1 MSTTYA
7 SYLSSRSYGNY
18 VALLFVGG
26 VKNKPNRTEVPSKI
40 VIRQCQKM
48 ALGLELFSRPIGCT
62 FSAGREVKMEILAHG
77 VAAAGEPQLID
88 PGRRCGYR
96 LALLNCPPFSPY
108 SATLCGIVCDCETT
122 LQNAGDSPRKRREN
136 AFRASEIVPSARHW
150 SSIANHLHRSLR
162 ILLTIVVLAAGIF
175 VACNRMIFV
184 MEILHPMLM
193 LTLASMVILLFSLR
207 PRLEDV
213 VFVACLT
220 LLHGAVAFLFFDLPY
235 HNVNWPAFAGFSSF
249 WVLCIRTIWEKGA
262 ERKWLVY
269 ATFSAI
275 LLLTV
280 ESVAATV
287 MLYNE
292 KLHPKTLDLFLYSFD
307 GSLGMQ
313 FSFLM
318 GRAFAKWPLFK
329 SGSMMFYDGLPVAM
343 TLICARHIAARTGKA
358 LSVITAIVAT
368 GPIGVAFYNLF
379 PALGPGIVPQLG
391 FPFHVLTRA
400 QTMNLALVEI
410 AVPGPRNAIPSLH
423 MAWVLLI
430 WWYSRG
436 LSSWT
441 RAIALLFLIFTV
453 ASTLGSGQHY
463 LVDLVVGLPFAVF
476 LESLCSLHL
485 PWPDRRRILALAWGL
500 GATLTWLALL
510 RFTTPLFWISPMVPW
525 GLILATILLSWIYER
540 GLQSTNYS
548 SAVPEAEFAASGS
561 GFGNGCATDS
571 AFGQAYKRRT
581 IGAVQESPRQ
591 DDAEAEAEA
600 MRR

>member
-1 MSTTYA
+1 M
-7 SYLSSRSYGNY
+7 
-18 VALLFVGG
+18 
-26 VKNKPNRTEVPSKI
+26 
-40 VIRQCQKM
+40 
-48 ALGLELFSRPIGCT
+48 
-62 FSAGREVKMEILAHG
+62 
-77 VAAAGEPQLID
+77 
-88 PGRRCGYR
+88 
-96 LALLNCPPFSPY
+96 
-108 SATLCGIVCDCETT
+108 
-122 LQNAGDSPRKRREN
+122 
-136 AFRASEIVPSARHW
+136 
-150 SSIANHLHRSLR
+150 
-162 ILLTIVVLAAGIF
+162 VLAAGIF

-193 LTLASMVILLFSLR
+193 LTLASMVIILFSLR

-220 LLHGAVAFLFFDLPY
+220 LLQAAVAFLFFDLPY
-235 HNVNWPAFAGFSSF
+235 HNVSWPAFAGFSSF

-269 ATFSAI
+269 ATVSAV

-280 ESVAATV
+280 ESIAATV

-292 KLHPKTLDLFLYSFD
+292 KLHPKVLDLFMYSFD

-313 FSFLM
+313 VSFLM
-318 GRAFAKWPLFK
+318 GRAFSKWPVFK
-329 SGSMMFYDGLPVAM
+329 TVSMMFYDGLPVAM
-343 TLICARHIAARTGKA
+343 TLICARHIAARTSKA
-358 LSVITAIVAT
+358 ISVITAIVAT

-436 LSSWT
+436 LSLWT

-463 LVDLVVGLPFAVF
+463 LVDLVVGIPFAVF
-476 LESLCSLHL
+476 LESLFSLHL
-485 PWPDRRRILALAWGL
+485 PWPDRRKIVALAWGL

-510 RFTTPLFWISPMVPW
+510 RLATPLFWISPIVPW
-525 GLILATILLSWIYER
+525 GLIIATILLSWIYER
-540 GLQSTNYS
+540 RLQSSNYS
-548 SAVPEAEFAASGS
+548 SAVPEAELGIDVSGGGDSCAIDTASG
-561 GFGNGCATDS
+561 
-571 AFGQAYKRRT
+571 QVYERRS
-581 IGAVQESPRQ
+581 I
-591 DDAEAEAEA
+591 EAG
-600 MRR
+600 RRSS